1 MDQSGSLKT
10 GENPPDTFTTETVSM
25 VHSGPLQVK
34 DVSSSTV
41 RVWVQGELPRKT
53 ASQRSAKSL

>member
-10 GENPPDTFTTETVSM
+10 GENPPDTLTTETVSM